1 MYIIGRMSVNAIAFS
16 PPPLS
21 LSMIQRHDLWFVS
34 VFHDHPSSSGSAAA
48 PPVVNHS
55 ESLSLISINRSSVA
69 LVSASPQPPSLPPPP
84 PPTPGAQP
92 TGYQFRS
99 AASSAYL
106 LFNKLTTFSRAMSK
120 RAPQWA
126 PLLLHYSPAPYKCHA
141 ADSEAKSGRRTKK
154 NIFPAPLFWVFFRCF
169 GDFQGFDR
177 SVGLM
182 SVYPTRVHLLS
193 LEVISE
199 QFARNCAYGCACC
212 LFMVSVVKISSLKHL
227 MEILCL

>member
-69 LVSASPQPPSLPPPP
+69 LVSASPQTSSSPSLPPSRPP

-106 LFNKLTTFSRAMSK
+106 LFNKLTTFSHAMSK
-120 RAPQWA
+120 RAPQSA
-126 PLLLHYSPAPYKCHA
+126 PTPPPLQPSTLQMS
-141 ADSEAKSGRRTKK
+141 RR
-154 NIFPAPLFWVFFRCF
+154 
-169 GDFQGFDR
+169 
-177 SVGLM
+177 
-182 SVYPTRVHLLS
+182 
-193 LEVISE
+193 
-199 QFARNCAYGCACC
+199 
-212 LFMVSVVKISSLKHL
+212 
-227 MEILCL
+227 

>member
-34 VFHDHPSSSGSAAA
+34 VSHDHPSSSGSAAA

-69 LVSASPQPPSLPPPP
+69 LVSASPQPPLP

-106 LFNKLTTFSRAMSK
+106 LFNKLTTFSPAMSK

-126 PLLLHYSPAPYKCHA
+126 PTPPPLQPSTFQM
-141 ADSEAKSGRRTKK
+141 SRR
-154 NIFPAPLFWVFFRCF
+154 
-169 GDFQGFDR
+169 
-177 SVGLM
+177 
-182 SVYPTRVHLLS
+182 
-193 LEVISE
+193 
-199 QFARNCAYGCACC
+199 
-212 LFMVSVVKISSLKHL
+212 
-227 MEILCL
+227 